1 MSMNFL
7 LKGLA
12 FLAPLYL
19 VACNTPAL
27 TANAPASEPTGVNIL
42 MLSIDDLNDWVGC
55 LGGHPQARTPN
66 IDRLAREAV
75 LFTNA
80 HSPAPSCNPC
90 RTAVLT
96 GVAPWRSGVY
106 NNSPKWRDALPGV
119 VTLPAH
125 FRQNGYTCRGGGKF
139 FHHFQNDVEGWDTY
153 FPKVQY
159 EFPEGSFAPKGLTYR
174 YKPTRDNWYREFVWG
189 PFLPEHNAD
198 EHSDQAT
205 VNHVV
210 GLLDEIKSDE
220 PFFMNCGIYRPHV
233 PWYVPKKYFDAF
245 PIELVQMPESVVD
258 DRIDL
263 PAKIKSRIGRDP
275 YYAALEEADVHREA
289 TQAYLAS
296 VMYMDDM
303 VGQVLD
309 ALDHSEHADNTIVV
323 FWSDHGY
330 HMGEKERYRKF
341 SLWDDS
347 THVPVII
354 RLPESLRMKWG
365 AGQACDEAISLQ
377 DLYPTLMELAGLEP
391 PQKLDGQSLVPL
403 LIDPS
408 ADRDAPAITVNDW
421 NSAYA
426 IRTEQWTY
434 IKREDG
440 EELYD
445 RMTDPHQWHN
455 LASDPQY
462 RALMDGLAKHIPKE
476 QAERL

>member
-1 MSMNFL
+1 MNAFR
-7 LKGLA
+7 LA
-12 FLAPLYL
+12 T
-19 VACNTPAL
+19 ACFAWVVLIGCHAASTPP
-27 TANAPASEPTGVNIL
+27 PAAAQAGQRVNVL
-42 MLSIDDLNDWVGC
+42 MISIDDLNDWVGC
-55 LGGHPQARTPN
+55 LGGHLQARTPN
-66 IDRLAREAV
+66 IDRLAREAM

-106 NNSPKWRDALPGV
+106 NNGPKWREALPDV

-125 FRQNGYTCRGGGKF
+125 FRNHGYTCRGAGKF
-139 FHHFQNDVEGWDTY
+139 FHHYQNDVDGWDTY
-153 FPKVQY
+153 FPEVQM
-159 EFPEGSFAPKGLTYR
+159 EFPEGSFAPAGLTYR
-174 YKPTRDNWYREFVWG
+174 YQPTRERWYREFVWG
-189 PFLPEHNAD
+189 PFLPEHKAD

-210 GLLDEIKSDE
+210 GLLDDIRADD

-233 PWYVPKKYFDAF
+233 PWYVPQKYFDAF
-245 PIELVQMPESVVD
+245 PLELVQMPQSVVD
-258 DRIDL
+258 DSVDL
-263 PAKIKSRIGRDP
+263 PRAIKNRVDRDP
-275 YYAALEEADVHREA
+275 YFAALEAADVHREA

-309 ALDHSEHADNTIVV
+309 ALDKSVHADNTIVV

-330 HMGEKERYRKF
+330 HMGEKNRYRKF

-365 AGQACDEAISLQ
+365 KGRACDEAISLQ
-377 DLYPTLMELAGLEP
+377 DLYPTLMELAGLDP
-391 PQKLDGQSLVPL
+391 PHELDGQSLVPL
-403 LIDPS
+403 LIDPA
-408 ADRDAPAITVNDW
+408 ADRAEPAITVNDW
-421 NSAYA
+421 NTAYA
-426 IRTEQWTY
+426 VRTEQWTY
-434 IKREDG
+434 IRRPDG

-445 RMTDPHQWHN
+445 RVADPHQWHN
-455 LASDPQY
+455 LASDPKH
-462 RALMDGLAKHIPKE
+462 RLLMDRLAQEIPKE
-476 QAERL
+476 QAELFKN